1 MKATKKKTKRSA
13 PRALP
18 RNSSISKS
26 ADEKYIGSEIVRWSD
41 VTDIEAAIKQNC
53 RYYNYFWDSK
63 IAHSWVLKWITKFR
77 KDKLVDYKKLKAW
90 RSLIVLGALC
100 KMNLDGAPLDPA
112 RIDWIDNQI
121 DTNIEKH
128 YQFSGFYSDE
138 DEESETAKIIPIKK
152 SPADVIK
159 TKTANMIAEFDEMLD
174 KYPDVEIS
182 AFDILKSSE
191 AHYNTAKAL
200 VEYYKPLL
208 AEVEELVSKKTPDLV
223 AAYAYLSL
231 ADRKKYL
238 ALIKSIIDD
247 CNSFMSS
254 KKATRKP
261 RAKKTKSSAQ
271 IASTLKYQKES
282 NEFKVVSVSP
292 EKIVGSSVVYLFNT
306 KYKYLTMLV
315 SSSKTGF
322 SIKGTTIQGV
332 DLDNSVRKTVRKPA
346 EILPQIVGG
355 TKAKNER
362 VLREMK
368 SKAQIVNGRVNEET
382 LILKCF

>member
-1 MKATKKKTKRSA
+1 MRATKTKKTKRQA
-13 PRALP
+13 PRAMP
-18 RNSSISKS
+18 RNSSMMK
-26 ADEKYIGSEIVRWSD
+26 ATDEKYIGTEIVRWAD

-63 IAHSWVLKWITKFR
+63 IAHSWVIKWIAKYR
-77 KDKLVDYKKLKAW
+77 KDKLSDYKKLKPW
-90 RSLIVLGALC
+90 RTLIVLGALC
-100 KMNLDGAPLDPA
+100 KMQLDGAPLNPE
-112 RIDWIDNQI
+112 RIDWIDAQI
-121 DTNIEKH
+121 DLNIEKH
-128 YQFSGFYSDE
+128 FQFSGFYDD
-138 DEESETAKIIPIKK
+138 DEEGEAPKIVPIKK

-159 TKTANMIAEFDEMLD
+159 TKTANFISDVEEMLD
-174 KYPDVEIS
+174 QFPNVEIS
-182 AFDILKSSE
+182 AFDLLKSAD

-200 VEYYKPLL
+200 AEYYQPLL
-208 AEVEELVSKKTPDLV
+208 EEIEELVSKKTPDLV
-223 AAYAYLSL
+223 SAYSHLGL

-238 ALIKSIIDD
+238 ALLKSIIGD

-261 RAKKTKSSAQ
+261 RAKKSKSSAQ
-271 IASTLKYQKES
+271 IASKLKYQKES
-282 NEFKVVSVSP
+282 NEYKVVSISP
-292 EKIVGSSVVYLFNT
+292 EKIVGSTVVYMFNT

-315 SSSKTGF
+315 TSSKTGF

-346 EILPQIVGG
+346 EILPQIVSG

-362 VLREMK
+362 VLKEMK